1 MYRMCT
7 EGMYRVCVRVCVCAD
22 AHARFSS
29 ARCGLV
35 PAGVPAR
42 WSNSKSQC
50 SREMFIYHLRINR
63 SACVRACIV
72 RRAYK
77 FHERATH
84 SVRDVCGNGFIA
96 ATSNAAQIPVIT
108 VCGSCVKPAL
118 CAFANYTIKKHTL
131 TNGVKILLP
140 PHIRLT
146 PPTRP
151 AIFAE
156 QLSRFTV
163 LPRQKQH
170 TQQKKKTTQIRRIVI
185 IITRMRVCF
194 WCTHVNYVE
203 IILCTQQAGPAHRLI
218 YMKRV
223 NFEDAATTSRL
234 CIYTYTCVRSSGQR
248 FLTCTQIRHL
258 AVAREKIHTMS
269 ARLSRSTPDQP
280 RS

>member
-1 MYRMCT
+1 M
-7 EGMYRVCVRVCVCAD
+7 
-22 AHARFSS
+22 
-29 ARCGLV
+29 
-35 PAGVPAR
+35 
-42 WSNSKSQC
+42 
-50 SREMFIYHLRINR
+50 
-63 SACVRACIV
+63 RACIV

-96 ATSNAAQIPVIT
+96 ATSNAAQIPVII

-170 TQQKKKTTQIRRIVI
+170 TQKKNNTNSSHRDYNNANARVFLVHARQLCRNYIV
-185 IITRMRVCF
+185 
-194 WCTHVNYVE
+194 Y
-203 IILCTQQAGPAHRLI
+203 
-218 YMKRV
+218 
-223 NFEDAATTSRL
+223 TTSGTSAPPNLYEARKFRRRCDNVAIVHIHIHMCPEL
-234 CIYTYTCVRSSGQR
+234 WPTLFNMHANSTSCGG
-248 FLTCTQIRHL
+248 
-258 AVAREKIHTMS
+258 ARENPHDER
-269 ARLSRSTPDQP
+269 A
-280 RS
+280 